1 MNSLN
6 ISTTL
11 KAFKELLVID
21 NDLNLLDKLQH
32 LDDIQVHFER
42 NDFKTALEL
51 EKGLNFSFH
60 KSDEK
65 AQKEFKYILKNQILN
80 AHIHYL
86 ETEIVE
92 FNTMALSLL
101 PNNFKTQGVFT
112 EEKLIKDVVG
122 LGVVMKRISTE
133 HFALKDAIVHLFD
146 LSIKRT
152 KEIKSLKKDLAEV
165 QHD

>member
-1 MNSLN
+1 MNNIN
-6 ISTTL
+6 ISTTV

-32 LDDIQVHFER
+32 LDDIQAHFEL

-51 EKGLNFSFH
+51 EKSLSFSFY
-60 KSDEK
+60 KSEDK
-65 AQKEFKYILKNQILN
+65 AEKEFKYILKNQILN
-80 AHIHYL
+80 AHIRYL
-86 ETEIVE
+86 EKEIIE
-92 FNTMALSLL
+92 FNVMALSLL
-101 PNNFKTQGVFT
+101 PTNVRTQGIFT
-112 EEKLIKDVVG
+112 EDKLIKDLDYLSLVIT
-122 LGVVMKRISTE
+122 RISND
-133 HFALKDAIVHLFD
+133 HFALKDAIIHLFD